1 MPIEPLLYARTI
13 TLRNCGRFLHVLS
26 DFGSNYQTHAFLSSE
41 MLHAG
46 LGRERTR
53 RPRVFAAAMG
63 QYDFFSDF
71 VVRKW
76 PVWFTPAMMIDSSGK
91 PLAKSR
97 RDADIHTF
105 NSLKE
110 GVPGIQDN
118 DKFPKFGTMETILP
132 GRRFRTMAVS
142 PEKGLLEQ
150 FEVGQVFWMGKKRTM
165 FQVNEGGLSSITEG
179 MAMEKA
185 WQTPF
190 IQVSMND
197 STLFTSFEIM
207 AATQRYMLMRGQ
219 TKPVAGWNFGDEGVP
234 RFALAQ
240 FIESI

>member
-1 MPIEPLLYARTI
+1 MQAEPVLYARAI

-53 RPRVFAAAMG
+53 RPRVFAAAMD

-71 VVRKW
+71 AIREW
-76 PVWFTPAMMIDSSGK
+76 PVWFTPAMLIDSSGK
-91 PLAKSR
+91 ALAKSR
-97 RDADIHTF
+97 RDADVHTF

-132 GRRFRTMAVS
+132 GRRFRTIAVS
-142 PEKGLLEQ
+142 PEKELLEQ
-150 FEVGQVFWMGKKRTM
+150 FEVGQIFWMGKKRTM
-165 FQVNEGGLSSITEG
+165 FQIAEGGLSDIING
-179 MAMEKA
+179 IADEKA

-197 STLFTSFEIM
+197 STTFTSFEIV

-219 TKPVAGWNFGDEGVP
+219 TQQVAGWSFGDEGVP
-234 RFALAQ
+234 LFALVK